1 MCHSFII
8 RQVKTNATGG
18 FPKKSC
24 SQKLAGIKNI
34 CEISPFNI
42 LVSPSHFL
50 LFPYAKMSNQI
61 CKKSDKNGR
70 EIYQKSDQGTHFVS
84 LSGGDQVQL
93 ERKCSFFVFFAKM
106 KRKCQHLTVFDQET
120 YFLYFAKYYC
130 SNTPKN
136 GLKYLLKIYEILHL
150 FFLSETIAT
159 F

>member
-1 MCHSFII
+1 MRAHIFCGNFH
-8 RQVKTNATGG
+8 
-18 FPKKSC
+18 P
-24 SQKLAGIKNI
+24 
-34 CEISPFNI
+34 
-42 LVSPSHFL
+42 
-50 LFPYAKMSNQI
+50 
-61 CKKSDKNGR
+61 
-70 EIYQKSDQGTHFVS
+70 
-84 LSGGDQVQL
+84 LSG
-93 ERKCSFFVFFAKM
+93 RKNLGILLRWRLLKFMRVLHDITGKIYEQHFGPLPNVMAQGWDDTRFFSFRFRDISFVFFAKM

>member
-1 MCHSFII
+1 MFFKRDSISKCSASFSGLKGMYVSQFLI

-18 FPKKSC
+18 FPNKSC
-24 SQKLAGIKNI
+24 SQKLEGIKNI

-84 LSGGDQVQL
+84 LSGGEQVQL
-93 ERKCSFFVFFAKM
+93 ERKCSFSYFSQ
-106 KRKCQHLTVFDQET
+106 KCLQIFHPSF
-120 YFLYFAKYYC
+120 C
-130 SNTPKN
+130 SKPGEKHKN
-136 GLKYLLKIYEILHL
+136 LHIAKIYTLH
-150 FFLSETIAT
+150 
-159 F
+159 